1 MNKSEAIKLLRS
13 EDWTKED
20 AMRALETVNF
30 KSNPDEITI
39 RRAISH
45 FAGSELINRQRLQA
59 AQKGLVTKKNKEI
72 GQKDNENQSLY
83 YQNKILELK
92 IKQLIEDNNDLI
104 ETNEQIIKENKALKN
119 LVDEIR
125 IKLAINTKKLLQY
138 EDSEIRKALVHMF
151 NLTLG

>member
-13 EDWTKED
+13 EDWTEKD
-20 AMRALETVNF
+20 AMRALEIVNF

-72 GQKDNENQSLY
+72 AQKDNENQSLY

-92 IKQLIEDNNDLI
+92 IKQLIADNNDLI